1 MTKIKNILV
10 NQGDTKAIRAGV
22 LSMNEKR
29 IRAEQKELKP
39 LSKKKFVEIV
49 ELRKRYTK
57 QIDQLC
63 YNSDGNDT

>member
-1 MTKIKNILV
+1 
-10 NQGDTKAIRAGV
+10 
-22 LSMNEKR
+22 MNEKR

-49 ELRKRYTK
+49 GLRKRYTK